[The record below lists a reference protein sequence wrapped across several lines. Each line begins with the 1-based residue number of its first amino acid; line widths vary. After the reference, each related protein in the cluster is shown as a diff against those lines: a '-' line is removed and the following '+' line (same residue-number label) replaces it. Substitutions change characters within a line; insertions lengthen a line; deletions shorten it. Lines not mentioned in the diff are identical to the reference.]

1 MQLKLNYMLTNVHI
15 PELNRD
21 FLGTIGNYL
30 YLCNRYL
37 VRTEN
42 KKQGGTEI
50 IPIPILFTPQ
60 SYGIFLVSPSFL
72 TKI

>member
-1 MQLKLNYMLTNVHI
+1 MLTNAYN

-37 VRTEN
+37 IRTEN
-42 KKQGGTEI
+42 KNKEGLR
-50 IPIPILFTPQ
+50 LFPFQ
-60 SYGIFLVSPSFL
+60 SYLHRKVMGFS
-72 TKI
+72 

>member
-1 MQLKLNYMLTNVHI
+1 MLTNAYNL
-15 PELNRD
+15 EYYRD

-42 KKQGGTEI
+42 KNKEGLR
-50 IPIPILFTPQ
+50 LFPFQ
-60 SYGIFLVSPSFL
+60 SYLHRKVMGFSWFLQVF
-72 TKI
+72 